1 LVIKTV
7 LSKYKMFKEAVA
19 RITEINEFKAPKP
32 PVKAKNLPENA
43 SMLEEENKSDGTLS
57 LLSKRKK
64 LEGSREEETNKK
76 TVATKENTKD
86 ISSFF
91 TSKRPATTSSA
102 TFHQTLPKYENH
114 IFSGSADFGT
124 LQNDEWQGTAVGL
137 SSNTLDE
144 FARQTGFKEISP
156 SDSASQVGGESSVL
170 GSSATQG
177 LATEEVTR
185 KREQKAQDKL
195 KSAIAK
201 SSTSNVTRKSFGNAL
216 KGQPGATF

>member
-1 LVIKTV
+1 
-7 LSKYKMFKEAVA
+7 M
-19 RITEINEFKAPKP
+19 
-32 PVKAKNLPENA
+32 
-43 SMLEEENKSDGTLS
+43 
-57 LLSKRKK
+57 SKRKK
-64 LEGSREEETNKK
+64 LEGGREEETNKK

-114 IFSGSADFGT
+114 IVSGSAEFGA

-156 SDSASQVGGESSVL
+156 NDSASQVGDESSVA
-170 GSSATQG
+170 GSLAATQG
-177 LATEEVTR
+177 LGEETTR
-185 KREQKAQDKL
+185 KRDKKAQEK
-195 KSAIAK
+195 
-201 SSTSNVTRKSFGNAL
+201 FE
-216 KGQPGATF
+216 GATARSSATNRSGVGRYEAKLSVGDRTKSGAVVKEVFEDQWKFIKHDKKGNKFFTCLKCQKMAVRGDSRKLHACK

>member
-1 LVIKTV
+1 
-7 LSKYKMFKEAVA
+7 
-19 RITEINEFKAPKP
+19 
-32 PVKAKNLPENA
+32 
-43 SMLEEENKSDGTLS
+43 MLR
-57 LLSKRKK
+57 KRK
-64 LEGSREEETNKK
+64 EPEDNKK
-76 TVATKENTKD
+76 VAATKENTKD

-144 FARQTGFKEISP
+144 FSRQTSFKEVSP
-156 SDSASQVGGESSVL
+156 SDSVSQVGGDSSVL

-177 LATEEVTR
+177 LATGEEVNTR
-185 KREQKAQDKL
+185 KRDQKAQDKFEDATARSSATSRSGAGRYEAKL
-195 KSAIAK
+195 SVGDRTKS
-201 SSTSNVTRKSFGNAL
+201 
-216 KGQPGATF
+216 GAVVKEVFEDQWKFT

>member
-1 LVIKTV
+1 
-7 LSKYKMFKEAVA
+7 M
-19 RITEINEFKAPKP
+19 
-32 PVKAKNLPENA
+32 
-43 SMLEEENKSDGTLS
+43 
-57 LLSKRKK
+57 
-64 LEGSREEETNKK
+64 
-76 TVATKENTKD
+76 
-86 ISSFF
+86 
-91 TSKRPATTSSA
+91 
-102 TFHQTLPKYENH
+102 
-114 IFSGSADFGT
+114 
-124 LQNDEWQGTAVGL
+124 GL

-156 SDSASQVGGESSVL
+156 SDSASQFGGDSSVL

-201 SSTSNVTRKSFGNAL
+201 SSTSNATRKSFGNAL